1 MQHIKGEE
9 LNAMRT
15 LLLEELTWPE
25 IKEAISNGINTV
37 IIYGGAVEQHGP
49 HLAESTDTVRAY
61 AEAIDLA
68 ERLGNALVAPVIRPG
83 VSLPHMVLP
92 GSISLRPSVF
102 KGIVE
107 DYISSYVHHG
117 FTHVVLASTHGGNMP
132 TLLQV
137 FNESREK
144 YPDIRFA
151 MGYTMAEVGP
161 VIAACEREE
170 GLPRGTCGSHSCD
183 FETSLMLLKNP
194 ELVHMECA
202 ERGWI
207 GTLSPELMA
216 KMEKEGIT
224 SLSANGI
231 LGDPTG
237 ATAQRGAKYFK
248 AMQDLQERLIRE
260 QFHK

>member
-1 MQHIKGEE
+1 MASIP
-9 LNAMRT
+9 L
-15 LLLEELTWPE
+15 
-25 IKEAISNGINTV
+25 SSTV
-37 IIYGGAVEQHGP
+37 ALWNSMGP
-49 HLAESTDTVRAY
+49 HLAAESTDTVRAY

-144 YPDIRFA
+144 YPDIRF
-151 MGYTMAEVGP
+151 
-161 VIAACEREE
+161 RN
-170 GLPRGTCGSHSCD
+170 GLYDG
-183 FETSLMLLKNP
+183 
-194 ELVHMECA
+194 
-202 ERGWI
+202 RGWP
-207 GTLSPELMA
+207 SHC
-216 KMEKEGIT
+216 
-224 SLSANGI
+224 SLRAR
-231 LGDPTG
+231 
-237 ATAQRGAKYFK
+237 RGPSTRYLRQPF
-248 AMQDLQERLIRE
+248 L
-260 QFHK
+260 